1 MNQDDESFLSAY
13 IDGELD
19 GDQQRRVESAL
30 DANAQL
36 AQRMRAL
43 TQVRDLVA
51 ALPHDGSV
59 DVTARVMQRI
69 AARPRGRGLLP
80 SLEGWRR
87 GSRRILP
94 LAGLA
99 ASAALLMVAA
109 SAAIL
114 MQTSQLE
121 NAGQTVAQV
130 KHGQAFIASNPTA
143 GAAPEEGVARS
154 VVSSESVSS
163 ARRSE
168 PAALAASGVAAASS
182 VPVNTTR
189 TNVGAENLEPWP
201 SGDAARVRPLLESP
215 NLKRF
220 FWVGHGSRNDS
231 EQVAASIIERTTHFD
246 YFKITVAQGIVLD
259 PRHPGEATVLAF
271 VVDPAQLERFN
282 DQLKAALPGL
292 VEQEAL
298 DPGIATQL
306 ADIDRVQS
314 FPPASLGEVEIPREA
329 LALRTRSSGGG
340 EKVHGEQDA
349 LPAAKDSSGG
359 GGRASPGTV
368 DAARDAALESPSG
381 PGPVRTTAISPAGA
395 DRGSLRGR
403 EPGASHS
410 SEPASLGRS
419 RLALE
424 QKTVVLVWVSR
435 PPAN

>member
-1 MNQDDESFLSAY
+1 
-13 IDGELD
+13 
-19 GDQQRRVESAL
+19 
-30 DANAQL
+30 
-36 AQRMRAL
+36 MRAL

-69 AARPRGRGLLP
+69 AARPRGRGFLP

-114 MQTSQLE
+114 MQASQLE
-121 NAGQTVAQV
+121 NAGHAVAQV
-130 KHGQAFIASNPTA
+130 KHGQAVIPSNPTA
-143 GAAPEEGVARS
+143 RAAPEEGLAGS
-154 VVSSESVSS
+154 VVSSLSVSS

-168 PAALAASGVAAASS
+168 PAALAATGIAAASS

-189 TNVGAENLEPWP
+189 TSAGVETGEPWP
-201 SGDAARVRPLLESP
+201 SGDAARLRPLLDSP

-220 FWVGHGSRNDS
+220 FWVGSGSRNDA
-231 EQVAASIIERTTHFD
+231 EQVAASIVERTTHFD

-259 PRHPGEATVLAF
+259 PRRPGEATVLAF
-271 VVDPAQLERFN
+271 VVDPAGLERFN

-292 VEQEAL
+292 VRQEAL

-329 LALRTRSSGGG
+329 LALRTRSGGGG

-349 LPAAKDSSGG
+349 LPAAKDPAGRA
-359 GGRASPGTV
+359 GRASLRNV

-381 PGPVRTTAISPAGA
+381 SGPVRTRAISPAGA
-395 DRGSLRGR
+395 DRGSLPGQ
-403 EPGASHS
+403 EPGATQS
-410 SEPASLGRS
+410 SEPASPARF

-424 QKTVVLVWVSR
+424 QKAVVLVWVSR